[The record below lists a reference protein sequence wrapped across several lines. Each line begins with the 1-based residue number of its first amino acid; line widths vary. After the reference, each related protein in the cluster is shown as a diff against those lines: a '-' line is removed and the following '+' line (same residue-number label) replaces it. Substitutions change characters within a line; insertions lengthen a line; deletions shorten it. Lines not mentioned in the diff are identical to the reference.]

1 MDIKLIRKNGRISVH
16 PDCEAAV
23 TDQPPW
29 WRHAIHH
36 QLCRAHY
43 TQEQKSPPTGERAL
57 AESGVAVFR
66 GLLETGEATDLSQRM
81 GGAIAVKREDADP
94 TQAAASDKEAGTE
107 FITFDANLRAV
118 VTLKLP
124 RILNETVTAA
134 LERYFGSYFR
144 IDFVQ
149 MYRTF
154 PVAEAKASFHWHRD
168 LAPMAQIL
176 IMVYLTDS
184 GAHSGSTSFLDL
196 EQTRA
201 AAQAGYSFPNLDER
215 IAEIDKVFAACDRPP
230 AVNRPEL
237 AAGDAVAFAAPRV
250 LHRGNSPETGF
261 RDALL
266 LILQPSFVPWS
277 WDIDNFGSDYMFPD
291 FEKDTIRTN
300 PFKQGNP
307 EIQEPPVDK
316 SMIELWIRDGALF
329 ARDIVTS

>member
-1 MDIKLIRKNGRISVH
+1 MDIKLIRKNGRISLH

-29 WRHAIHH
+29 WRHATYH

-81 GGAIAVKREDADP
+81 GGAIAVKRENTDP
-94 TQAAASDKEAGTE
+94 EQAAASDKEAGTE

-154 PVAEAKASFHWHRD
+154 PVA
-168 LAPMAQIL
+168 
-176 IMVYLTDS
+176 DS
-184 GAHSGSTSFLDL
+184 L
-196 EQTRA
+196 
-201 AAQAGYSFPNLDER
+201 
-215 IAEIDKVFAACDRPP
+215 V
-230 AVNRPEL
+230 
-237 AAGDAVAFAAPRV
+237 
-250 LHRGNSPETGF
+250 
-261 RDALL
+261 
-266 LILQPSFVPWS
+266 
-277 WDIDNFGSDYMFPD
+277 
-291 FEKDTIRTN
+291 
-300 PFKQGNP
+300 
-307 EIQEPPVDK
+307 
-316 SMIELWIRDGALF
+316 
-329 ARDIVTS
+329 